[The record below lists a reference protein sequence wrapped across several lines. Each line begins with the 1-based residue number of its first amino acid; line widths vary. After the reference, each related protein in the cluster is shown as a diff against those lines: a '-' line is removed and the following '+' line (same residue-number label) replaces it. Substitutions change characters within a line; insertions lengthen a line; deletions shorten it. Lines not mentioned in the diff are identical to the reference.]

1 LNEKDG
7 SLSANGNC
15 IRCQEHY
22 ELDLGH
28 EDDPDISNIAPQI
41 SARAIPM
48 GLVFFSGLQPS
59 CYVGGVAGE
68 AYLAEAQHVA
78 EGLDLLFPPIAIWRP
93 HDKYMGVQQ
102 LEALLELRRVCDEL
116 GVRTLSEA
124 KDLLLSQIS
133 KMQGRLDE
141 IEASKNSLV
150 EELRKNPNDQELK
163 ERLRS
168 LSISHTEMCKSSHLS
183 VIHRRLKI
191 LENVL
196 IVSSLI
202 PSIID
207 YAVNIGLKETSD
219 QWMQYLSEKGSLET
233 DVCLESV
240 LTEFEKLD
248 GIIVGRELF

>member
-1 LNEKDG
+1 
-7 SLSANGNC
+7 
-15 IRCQEHY
+15 
-22 ELDLGH
+22 
-28 EDDPDISNIAPQI
+28 
-41 SARAIPM
+41 
-48 GLVFFSGLQPS
+48 
-59 CYVGGVAGE
+59 
-68 AYLAEAQHVA
+68 
-78 EGLDLLFPPIAIWRP
+78 
-93 HDKYMGVQQ
+93 
-102 LEALLELRRVCDEL
+102 L

-133 KMQGRLDE
+133 KMHQRLDE
-141 IEASKNSLV
+141 IEESKNSLV
-150 EELRKNPNDQELK
+150 EELMKSPNDQELK

-168 LSISHTEMCKSSHLS
+168 LSISRTEMCRSSHLS

-219 QWMQYLSEKGSLET
+219 QWMQHLNEKGSLKT
-233 DVCLESV
+233 DVRLESV

-248 GIIVGRELF
+248 GIMVNRELL